1 MDLAVVVMKLAAVY
15 PVVSPDARTEFRVSA
30 EELLEGLRFGANHA
44 ADMFRANPTHHNWL
58 AWIQAHAAWRVA
70 LKAEEARA

>member
-1 MDLAVVVMKLAAVY
+1 MVVMKLAAVY

-44 ADMFRANPTHHNWL
+44 ADMFRANPTRHNWK
-58 AWIQAHAAWRVA
+58 AWLHAHAAYRVA
-70 LKAEEARA
+70 IQAEEERAE